1 MDLFEPI
8 DTFTPFKE
16 LNEILHLVMS
26 KNLDSFT
33 KIVSGR
39 GVYKLSKRA
48 LEEYPEI
55 EKIQS
60 KGHKYDVGSGAF
72 RILKNIIFSEEK
84 KFDSQISFLGLY
96 NSKRVYY
103 YADEK
108 NFALPDH
115 FYKYKV
121 FIPKSNGSGAIGE
134 VLSTPLIGEP
144 LIGATETF
152 LSIGGFETYTEASNC
167 LKYIK
172 TKFARALLG
181 VLKITQDNT
190 KEKWAKVPL
199 FNFSVNSDIDW
210 SQSVSDID
218 RQLYEYFDLTPEHI
232 AFIETHV
239 REMD

>member
-1 MDLFEPI
+1 ML
-8 DTFTPFKE
+8 
-16 LNEILHLVMS
+16 
-26 KNLDSFT
+26 
-33 KIVSGR
+33 
-39 GVYKLSKRA
+39 
-48 LEEYPEI
+48 LE
-55 EKIQS
+55 
-60 KGHKYDVGSGAF
+60 F
-72 RILKNIIFSEEK
+72 LKNIIFSEEK

-199 FNFSVNSDIDW
+199 FNFFGQFLILTGHSRYQTLTDSYMNILTSL
-210 SQSVSDID
+210 QSTLPLL
-218 RQLYEYFDLTPEHI
+218 RL
-232 AFIETHV
+232 
-239 REMD
+239 M